1 MGTDDQQDQPSQS
14 DLKDLQSRVDAAQN
28 SHRDKHEDGPT
39 NTQGLAVRLSSDF
52 TAGILM
58 GGLLGWGVDRV
69 FGTSPWGLII
79 FLGLGFVTAVRLAIR
94 SAEEI
99 NRRAQE
105 SADD

>member
-1 MGTDDQQDQPSQS
+1 MSSDDRKDQPPSS
-14 DLKDLQSRVDAAQN
+14 DLDEFQARVSAAQET
-28 SHRDKHEDGPT
+28 HRDKHEDGPS

-52 TAGILM
+52 IAGILM
-58 GGLLGWGVDRV
+58 GGLLGWGIDRT
-69 FGTSPWGLII
+69 FDTSPWGLII
-79 FLGLGFVTAVRLAIR
+79 CLGLGFVTAVRLAIR